1 MINTINLNS
10 ENIVKARTQPTQEMI
25 INKSI
30 DFFIILYYT
39 KDTRSGEFPPRS
51 FTVSVF
57 VCETFSERF
66 SFCLV
71 LSVRLNWLLQLHLTI
86 LSRQIRLCLLYSFF
100 SPPSLL
106 LYYITQWVMSQVFF
120 WKNQKNW

>member
-39 KDTRSGEFPPRS
+39 KDTRSGEFPYIIS
-51 FTVSVF
+51 
-57 VCETFSERF
+57 
-66 SFCLV
+66 
-71 LSVRLNWLLQLHLTI
+71 LNE
-86 LSRQIRLCLLYSFF
+86 
-100 SPPSLL
+100 
-106 LYYITQWVMSQVFF
+106 
-120 WKNQKNW
+120 